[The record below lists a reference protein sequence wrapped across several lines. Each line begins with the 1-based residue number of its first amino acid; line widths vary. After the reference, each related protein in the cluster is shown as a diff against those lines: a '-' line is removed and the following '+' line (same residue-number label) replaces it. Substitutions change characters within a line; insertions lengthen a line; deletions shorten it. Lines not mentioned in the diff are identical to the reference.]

1 MPAHRKSAAELRRA
15 LLLSCVVIC
24 ALLLAIYLLSRLVT
38 LALHTEAAQDIDLA
52 AVQML
57 SSVQQPSAPD
67 SGPLG
72 RRYNVSGA
80 PLWRNAADLKATFH
94 RLLSSRGQHWQPRVL
109 RPPTATKHGWGG
121 SWVVS
126 LDNFTTAEEARA
138 IVDAVGSAW
147 RPGGVEGAGAEI
159 ALGARRG
166 DVAWCTPR
174 DRTQRPELAHAVG
187 RVLERI
193 QSAVGVSAEHFEN
206 TQLLRYNVGDYY
218 VEHHDSPASFAR
230 TTGVRVLTAYLYLSD
245 LPADGGGETA
255 FARLGGDGGLA
266 IAPQVG
272 RLLVWPNVRDDNP
285 ARGVADMRMLH
296 SAQKVK
302 RGVKFGANVWVRLH
316 RLGH

>member
-1 MPAHRKSAAELRRA
+1 MLTLSARRGGRAGSRVPARR
-15 LLLSCVVIC
+15 LLWARGV
-24 ALLLAIYLLSRLVT
+24 VT
-38 LALHTEAAQDIDLA
+38 L
-52 AVQML
+52 
-57 SSVQQPSAPD
+57 
-67 SGPLG
+67 
-72 RRYNVSGA
+72 
-80 PLWRNAADLKATFH
+80 
-94 RLLSSRGQHWQPRVL
+94 
-109 RPPTATKHGWGG
+109 
-121 SWVVS
+121 
-126 LDNFTTAEEARA
+126 
-138 IVDAVGSAW
+138 
-147 RPGGVEGAGAEI
+147 
-159 ALGARRG
+159 LGARR
-166 DVAWCTPR
+166 AT